1 MFDGWINV
9 WKSKVH
15 QNTSGNSIQ
24 NSWDKNERDHQSK
37 ISHVNPPN
45 TGVTSFFLRFHQWF
59 ITNNS
64 NNYVSI
70 LDNGLLKCA
79 LVITDTTRNVSHTQ
93 NSYSLCDQE
102 RRHTEDSR
110 GDSVSVPGKSGS
122 HRLKYESLRKLRAVC
137 SLDPR
142 VSTHQGAGSGKRT
155 QGQTSA
161 VVWSRWNLSS
171 PPLLLL
177 SSLSLHPPWSVCP

>member
-1 MFDGWINV
+1 M
-9 WKSKVH
+9 
-15 QNTSGNSIQ
+15 
-24 NSWDKNERDHQSK
+24 
-37 ISHVNPPN
+37 
-45 TGVTSFFLRFHQWF
+45 
-59 ITNNS
+59 
-64 NNYVSI
+64 SI

-102 RRHTEDSR
+102 RRHTEDSG

-142 VSTHQGAGSGKRT
+142 GSKGQQVGRGPRVRPLQWCEVDEICLHLLFYCSPHCLFTHPD
-155 QGQTSA
+155 
-161 VVWSRWNLSS
+161 LSV
-171 PPLLLL
+171 L
-177 SSLSLHPPWSVCP
+177 SNHTEEIPTE